1 MTTRSAITGEAA
13 GVPFTALPPAGDGEE
28 RAPLVVTWHM
38 MDAPRTHGA
47 FAAALPLTGVRAWRV
62 HLGLPWCGERAL
74 SGGEAAVTERIRRD
88 AVLDYVD
95 PVTRQGADE
104 FPAVLAA
111 LRERFPVDDGPIG
124 LVGGS
129 LGGGVALR
137 VLTGA
142 RVAVAAV
149 ALVNPAI
156 RARSVAELVEAATG
170 RPHPWT
176 ERSREVADR
185 LDFVARAGDIAA
197 LDPAP
202 ALLVVSGELD
212 HPGLRRDAEELTA
225 ALRERYAEPGRVR
238 LASIPGLDHPLAE
251 QPGDEPA
258 PQLPLAE
265 RVEEV
270 MTEWFTRHL
279 SGRSRR

>member
-1 MTTRSAITGEAA
+1 MTTGSAITGEAA
-13 GVPFTALPPAGDGEE
+13 GVPFTALPPAGGGDE

-38 MDAPRTHGA
+38 MDAPSTHGA

-74 SGGEAAVTERIRRD
+74 PGGEAAVTERIRRD
-88 AVLDYVD
+88 AVLDYAD
-95 PVTRQGADE
+95 PVTRQGAEE
-104 FPAVLAA
+104 FPAALAA
-111 LRERFPVDDGPIG
+111 LRARFPVDEGPIG

-142 RVAVAAV
+142 PVPVAAV

-156 RARSVAELVEAATG
+156 RARSVAELVETDTG

-176 ERSREVADR
+176 ERSREAADR

-212 HPGLRRDAEELTA
+212 HAGLRRDADELTA
-225 ALRERYAEPGRVR
+225 ALRGRYADPGRVR
-238 LASIPGLDHPLAE
+238 LASIPGLGHPLAE
-251 QPGDEPA
+251 RPGKEPA
-258 PQLPLAE
+258 PQLPVAE

-270 MTEWFTRHL
+270 IAEWFTRHPPGP
-279 SGRSRR
+279 SMR